1 MESECLEGNWLRVQ
15 AACAGREHLFIVQD
29 TILYRLPRIGA
40 AEPLSDR
47 WHPRAM
53 TAFGDAL
60 FAVENGDRLYRAS
73 QIDGSY
79 EGLTSGWREVKAI
92 AATRDGLYIAND
104 RNIYQID
111 PKTGAETALPNRWDV
126 KLMIGFGMYLFVVEV
141 DGTLRRIDPRE
152 GTYHTLP
159 GNYPLT
165 TAIAATQ
172 DAVWAVD
179 DTVLYRVDPRTGAY
193 ARIANRFLTERLV
206 ALGPALYSFERGGI
220 WRVVPT
226 QAGDATSG

>member
-1 MESECLEGNWLRVQ
+1 MQSECLEGTWARVEG
-15 AACAGREHLFIVQD
+15 ACAGREHMFIVSD
-29 TILYRLPRIGA
+29 TILYRLPLIGA
-40 AEPLSDR
+40 ATELSDR

-53 TAFGDAL
+53 TAFGESL
-60 FAVENGDRLYRAS
+60 FVIEEGDRLYRAS
-73 QIDGSY
+73 QHDGSY

-92 AATRDGLYIAND
+92 TATRDALYIANE

-111 PKTGAETALPNRWDV
+111 PQTGDETALPNRWDV
-126 KLMIGFGMYLFVVEV
+126 KLMIGFGAFLFVVEL

-152 GTYHTLP
+152 GTYVTLP

-165 TAIAATQ
+165 KAIAATQ
-172 DAVWAVD
+172 DAIWAVD

-193 ARIANRFLTERLV
+193 QRIANRFLTERLL

-220 WRVVPT
+220 WRVVPEKS
-226 QAGDATSG
+226 DADDPT